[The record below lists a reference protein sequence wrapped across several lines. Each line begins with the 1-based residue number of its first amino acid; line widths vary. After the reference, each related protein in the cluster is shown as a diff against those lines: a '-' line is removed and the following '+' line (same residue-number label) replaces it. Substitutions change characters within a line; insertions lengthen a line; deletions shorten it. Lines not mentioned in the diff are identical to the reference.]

1 MATFHIKLSRP
12 PDGLTR
18 KFVDAAPPSWAKLA
32 ARIESLY
39 HIPLADIAVSYID
52 QDGDEVTLSSEEE
65 LQEYYKLLPPV
76 SGEPTVIR
84 FDVRDLAERNK
95 PLPATPRSS
104 GVGASAG
111 AGYRGTF
118 GQGIPMMFE
127 VEDDWQRVA
136 PGLGSVFLAGHETPD
151 DSDGPHAFV
160 ELIESDV
167 DGSRARDEDRQSAVS
182 LADSELTASTPTPD
196 KGKGKAR
203 SSRSSTESVVSAQG
217 PEKHPVHVMEIDSD
231 TSTPEGTVR
240 TGKSTPVSCRN
251 STPRPVSTG
260 ADAAPDPPL
269 PDLDDVPTTP
279 TASLTNDVANLFG
292 TLSTVFASHPE
303 LSEGVRNIVH
313 NATSGTYWH
322 AHRESVARAADEI
335 RRSALA
341 GSADARQIGM
351 DARRAAEE
359 AAGRRVAEAIANVVR
374 VIGDVTGGAAGA
386 TGPDTSTPRSRRG
399 SGHPRGSHPHDFGRH
414 GHHHHRRPSPPGEGW
429 DDMLADL
436 EPPEW
441 MGSWGHGRGGL
452 GRGGRHRSSWHH
464 GSRSDR
470 MSADGLAPPPP
481 LPPPPPFAHP
491 PPPGPP
497 PPGPPPPVSAPP
509 PPPRPRSP
517 PSSVPRRHAHVPPS
531 RSPSPRLPP
540 PPGPPPPHGPPPS
553 PWATHGGRGYWP
565 GHPFHPYRHAH
576 HRSDIFG
583 AFPPRDPRTGG
594 PFGVPP
600 PPPPGAAWG
609 FPPFVPPPPPH
620 PPTSRTWPMSG
631 WTPHDMDID
640 EPDTADEHAEVTMF
654 AASPTQSPQQLRES
668 LKDAKER
675 YVAEKEKYRRE
686 RALRRLERERM
697 RNRSGERSVHPED
710 SDVAMTDGEAPD
722 SAQPVTSEEDRTPE
736 KKKAGD
742 APAANSPLQ
751 IISTARGPFPQL
763 EMFPVPVRRSHTMHG
778 TGQRNP
784 AVASVSSAAVDVIT
798 RRLNDVRSSLHFH
811 DSRSLTRAAADGLHC
826 RRVPEHPRAD
836 QHARSAERPAFAG
849 GGGHDCDGRT

>member
-104 GVGASAG
+104 GVSASAGAG

-118 GQGIPMMFE
+118 GQGIPMMYE

-240 TGKSTPVSCRN
+240 TGKSTPVSRRD
-251 STPRPVSTG
+251 STPRPVATG

-269 PDLDDVPTTP
+269 PDLDDDVPTTP

-341 GSADARQIGM
+341 GSADARQIGT

-414 GHHHHRRPSPPGEGW
+414 GHHHHHHHPSPPGEGW

-441 MGSWGHGRGGL
+441 MGSWGHGR
-452 GRGGRHRSSWHH
+452 
-464 GSRSDR
+464 
-470 MSADGLAPPPP
+470 AP
-481 LPPPPPFAHP
+481 
-491 PPPGPP
+491 G
-497 PPGPPPPVSAPP
+497 
-509 PPPRPRSP
+509 
-517 PSSVPRRHAHVPPS
+517 
-531 RSPSPRLPP
+531 
-540 PPGPPPPHGPPPS
+540 
-553 PWATHGGRGYWP
+553 
-565 GHPFHPYRHAH
+565 
-576 HRSDIFG
+576 I
-583 AFPPRDPRTGG
+583 
-594 PFGVPP
+594 
-600 PPPPGAAWG
+600 
-609 FPPFVPPPPPH
+609 
-620 PPTSRTWPMSG
+620 M
-631 WTPHDMDID
+631 
-640 EPDTADEHAEVTMF
+640 
-654 AASPTQSPQQLRES
+654 
-668 LKDAKER
+668 
-675 YVAEKEKYRRE
+675 
-686 RALRRLERERM
+686 ALDLI
-697 RNRSGERSVHPED
+697 D

-736 KKKAGD
+736 KKKKAGD
-742 APAANSPLQ
+742 SPTANSPLQ
-751 IISTARGPFPQL
+751 IISTDRGPFPQL

-784 AVASVSSAAVDVIT
+784 TAASASSPAADAIT
-798 RRLNDVRSSLHFH
+798 RRLGDMGF
-811 DSRSLTRAAADGLHC
+811 TADAYPSIPEQIST
-826 RRVPEHPRAD
+826 RVPRNAQLSREAEDTIVTDVLEHLLET
-836 QHARSAERPAFAG
+836 SPAGPPQASG
-849 GGGHDCDGRT
+849 SGDVASSSNATGPSS